1 MSAEDEDKLDT
12 DHSVRPE
19 ESPKGTSRR
28 VNGMDSDG
36 NPSAPF
42 GKLRT
47 SLRDALREAQG
58 SSGRTDGKG
67 SSGLASV
74 IAWSLENRFLVL
86 MLTVF
91 LGLGGVW
98 ALRTIPLDAI
108 PDLSDPQVIVQ
119 TTWDGTS
126 PQIVEDQVTQPLSRR
141 LTSTPG
147 ARVVRGYSFFGQSLV
162 YVIFEEGTDL
172 YWARS
177 RVQEM
182 LASMGA
188 SLPDGVV
195 PRLGPDASGVGWVY
209 EYGLVSDS
217 VDNKALRQAQDW
229 IVKPALQTL
238 SGVSEV
244 ASVGG
249 QVRQFQVSV
258 DPLRIQGA
266 GLRLADI
273 ESALRAASADAG
285 GEAIEVAETEWM
297 VRTRGLVRTIEDLRD
312 IPLQPGMQAT
322 SAMGGNMGGS
332 TPAPPS
338 SQTFRTLRL
347 SEVATIVEG
356 PAMRRG
362 LTDLDGEGDV
372 VAGIVVMRYGENALT
387 TIEAV
392 KAKFEELQPS
402 LPKGT
407 RIVSLYDRSHLIQEA
422 VGHLGWKLAE
432 EMLIVALVCALFL
445 FHARSA
451 LIAILTLPVALLA
464 AFLVMRLQ
472 GIGADLMSLGGM
484 AIAIGAMVD
493 AAIILVENAHKHLEH
508 EQEKPPEERREHWSV
523 ILESALE
530 VGPSLFWSLLLITI
544 SFLPVFAL
552 EAQEGRLFHPLA
564 FTKTYAMAAAAALSV
579 TLVPVLMGLFLKGR
593 IPSENANPVNR
604 LLVRLYHPVVTGVLR
619 RPWITLAGALVV
631 LTSAIYPLSRLGSE
645 FMPPLFEG
653 DLLYMPTVLP
663 GISVTKSRELL
674 QQTDRMI
681 RTVPEVEQ
689 VFGKSGRAETAT
701 DPAGFDMFETVIRL
715 KDKSQWRKGVTVSD
729 IVRDLDAAVKVPGL
743 TNAWT
748 LPIKSR
754 IDMLSTGIRT
764 PIGIKVS
771 GPDPDSLQAIA
782 TRVEAFL
789 KEQHGVSSAFAER
802 AVGGYYLDVEID
814 RPRAASRGVSVEA
827 INNAVRSGL
836 AGMPVATAFD
846 GLERIDITLRY
857 DRESR
862 DSREKIE
869 DLWVDGAVGAVRLAE
884 VAKIRWTMGPMVVR
898 SESGSPN
905 AFVFLDT
912 RESDLGGFVREM
924 APKLAHAVTIPT
936 GYGLAWS
943 GQWEGMER
951 VEKRMMTVIP
961 FTLLLIVLILYL
973 NTKSFVRVAIVM
985 LAVPFSL
992 VGAFWFLYLAD
1003 FQVSVAVWVGLIA
1016 LAGLDAE
1023 TGVVMLLYLEQAW
1036 KKVRDRVEKP
1046 TLADLMQAID
1056 EGAVRR
1062 VRPKV
1067 MTASVILAGLFPIL
1081 WSDGAGSDV
1090 MKRIAAPMVG
1100 GVVTSVAMELL
1111 VYPAIFLLWQRRLVE
1126 RPPKPAQA

>member
-1 MSAEDEDKLDT
+1 MDPAEQKL
-12 DHSVRPE
+12 
-19 ESPKGTSRR
+19 
-28 VNGMDSDG
+28 
-36 NPSAPF
+36 
-42 GKLRT
+42 
-47 SLRDALREAQG
+47 SLLGWLIR
-58 SSGRTDGKG
+58 
-67 SSGLASV
+67 AS
-74 IAWSLENRFLVL
+74 IRNRFLVL

-91 LGLGGVW
+91 LALGGSW
-98 ALRTIPLDAI
+98 ALKTIPLDAI

-119 TTWDGTS
+119 TPWEGAS
-126 PQIVEDQVTQPLSRR
+126 PQVVEDQVTQPLSRK
-141 LTSTPG
+141 LVSTPG

-182 LASMGA
+182 LAGLGST
-188 SLPDGVV
+188 LPAGVA
-195 PRLGPDASGVGWVY
+195 PRMGPDASGVGWVF

-217 VDNKALRQAQDW
+217 ATASGTNSVDNRELRRLQDW
-229 IVKPALQTL
+229 TIKPALQTVP
-238 SGVSEV
+238 GVAEV

-249 QVRQFQVSV
+249 QTRQFQVTV
-258 DPLRIQGA
+258 DPVKLKGYGIS
-266 GLRLADI
+266 LA
-273 ESALRAASADAG
+273 EVEGALRASSADAG
-285 GEAIEVAETEWM
+285 GEAIETAETEWM
-297 VRTRGLVRTIEDLRD
+297 IRTRGLVRTLDDLRD
-312 IPLQPGMQAT
+312 LPLRPGTNSGNTGGGMNG
-322 SAMGGNMGGS
+322 MG
-332 TPAPPS
+332 APVAAAPS
-338 SQTFRTLRL
+338 GMFRTLRL
-347 SEVATIVEG
+347 SEVADISEG

-362 LTDLDGEGDV
+362 LTDLDGDGDV
-372 VAGIVVMRYGENALT
+372 VAGVVVMRYGQNALA
-387 TIEAV
+387 TIQAV
-392 KAKFEELQPS
+392 KAKFKELEAS
-402 LPKGT
+402 LPKNV
-407 RIVSLYDRSHLIQEA
+407 RVVPLYDRSTLIEHA
-422 VGHLGWKLAE
+422 VSHLGWKLLE
-432 EMLIVALVCALFL
+432 EMLIVALVCGLFL

-451 LIAILTLPVALLA
+451 LVAVFTLPVALLM

-508 EQEKPPEERREHWSV
+508 EQDKPVDQRRPRWEV
-523 ILESALE
+523 VLESCLE

-552 EAQEGRLFHPLA
+552 QAQEGRLFHPLA
-564 FTKTYAMAAAAALSV
+564 FTKTWAMAAAAALSV
-579 TLVPVLMGLFLKGR
+579 TLVPVLIGMFLTGR
-593 IPSENANPVNR
+593 IPSESSNPVNR
-604 LLVRLYHPVVTGVLR
+604 LLVRLYHPLVKIVLR
-619 RPWITLAGALVV
+619 RPWLTLLGAVVV
-631 LTSAIYPLSRLGSE
+631 LGSAIVPVKRLGSE

-663 GISVTKSRELL
+663 GISVTKAKELL

-681 RTVPEVEQ
+681 ATVPEVEL

-715 KDKSQWRKGVTVSD
+715 KDKSQWREGLTVSD
-729 IVRDLDAAVKVPGL
+729 IVKELDAAVKVPGL

-764 PIGIKVS
+764 PIGIKIS

-782 TRVEAFL
+782 TRVEAFV
-789 KEQHGVSSAFAER
+789 KEQPKVASAFAER
-802 AVGGYYLDVEID
+802 AAGGYYLDVKID
-814 RPRAASRGVSVEA
+814 RQKAASRGLSVAA
-827 INNAVRSGL
+827 INDAVRTGL
-836 AGMPVATAFD
+836 AGMPVATAID
-846 GLERIDITLRY
+846 GLERIDITLRLE
-857 DRESR
+857 RESR
-862 DSREKIE
+862 DTREHVE
-869 DLWVDGAVGAVRLAE
+869 DLWIESPTGSVRLSE
-884 VAKIRWTMGPMVVR
+884 VADISWTTGPMVVR
-898 SESGSPN
+898 SEAGRPN
-905 AFVFLDT
+905 VFVFVDT
-912 RESDLGGFVREM
+912 REGDLGGFVGSM
-924 APKLAHAVTIPT
+924 APLLARKLSLPA
-936 GYGLAWS
+936 GYGLEWS

-951 VEKRMMTVIP
+951 VRKRMLTVVP

-973 NTKSFVRVAIVM
+973 NTKSFVRTAIVM

-992 VGAFWFLYLAD
+992 VGAAWFLHLAG

-1036 KKVRDRVEKP
+1036 DKVRARTASP
-1046 TLADLMQAID
+1046 TLPDLLHAID

-1067 MTASVILAGLFPIL
+1067 MTACVILAGLFPIL

-1111 VYPAIFLLWQRRLVE
+1111 VYPAIFLLWKRRGL
-1126 RPPKPAQA
+1126 RTISTISD

>member
-1 MSAEDEDKLDT
+1 MEPSEQKL
-12 DHSVRPE
+12 SV
-19 ESPKGTSRR
+19 
-28 VNGMDSDG
+28 
-36 NPSAPF
+36 
-42 GKLRT
+42 L
-47 SLRDALREAQG
+47 
-58 SSGRTDGKG
+58 
-67 SSGLASV
+67 GLVIRAS
-74 IAWSLENRFLVL
+74 IQNRFLVL

-91 LGLGGVW
+91 LVLGGLW
-98 ALRTIPLDAI
+98 ALKTIPLDAI

-119 TTWDGTS
+119 TPWEGAS
-126 PQIVEDQVTQPLSRR
+126 PQVVEDQVTQPLSRK
-141 LTSTPG
+141 LVSTPG

-182 LASMGA
+182 LAGLGA
-188 SLPDGVV
+188 SLPAGVA
-195 PRLGPDASGVGWVY
+195 PRMGPDASGVGWVF
-209 EYGLVSDS
+209 EYGLMSDS
-217 VDNKALRQAQDW
+217 VDNRELRRLQDW
-229 IVKPALQTL
+229 TIKPALQTVP
-238 SGVSEV
+238 GVAEV

-249 QVRQFQVSV
+249 QTRQFQVTV
-258 DPLRIQGA
+258 DPVKLKGY
-266 GLRLADI
+266 GLSLADV
-273 ESALRAASADAG
+273 ESALRASSADAG
-285 GEAIEVAETEWM
+285 GEAIETAETEWM
-297 VRTRGLVRTIEDLRD
+297 IRTRGLVKNLDDLRD
-312 IPLQPGMQAT
+312 LPLRAGTNSGTSGGGMSSMGAAPPVPSAT
-322 SAMGGNMGGS
+322 SM
-332 TPAPPS
+332 T
-338 SQTFRTLRL
+338 RTLRL
-347 SEVATIVEG
+347 SEVATISEG

-362 LTDLDGEGDV
+362 LTDLDGKGDV
-372 VAGIVVMRYGENALT
+372 VAGVVVMRYGQNALA
-387 TIEAV
+387 TIQAV
-392 KAKFEELQPS
+392 KSKFKELESS
-402 LPKGT
+402 LPKNVK
-407 RIVSLYDRSHLIQEA
+407 IVPLYDRSTLIEHA
-422 VGHLGWKLAE
+422 VTHLGGKLLE
-432 EMLIVALVCALFL
+432 EMLIVALVCGLFL

-451 LIAILTLPVALLA
+451 LVAVFTLPVALLM

-508 EQEKPPEERREHWSV
+508 EQEKPLEERKPRWDV
-523 ILESALE
+523 VLESCLE

-552 EAQEGRLFHPLA
+552 QAQEGRLFHPLA
-564 FTKTYAMAAAAALSV
+564 FTKTWAMAAAAALSV
-579 TLVPVLMGLFLKGR
+579 TLVPVLIGLFLTGR
-593 IPSENANPVNR
+593 IPSESSNPVNR
-604 LLVRLYHPVVTGVLR
+604 LLVKLYHPLVQIVLR
-619 RPWITLAGALVV
+619 KPWLTLLGAVLV
-631 LTSAIYPLSRLGSE
+631 LATAIVPVQRLGSE

-663 GISVTKSRELL
+663 GISVTKAKELL

-681 RTVPEVEQ
+681 ATVPEVEM

-715 KDKSQWRKGVTVSD
+715 KDKSQWRKGMTVPD

-764 PIGIKVS
+764 PIGIKIS

-782 TRVEAFL
+782 TRVEAFV
-789 KEQHGVSSAFAER
+789 KGHPKVASAFAER
-802 AVGGYYLDVEID
+802 AAGGYYLDIKID
-814 RPRAASRGVSVEA
+814 RQKAASRGLSVAA
-827 INNAVRSGL
+827 INDAVRTGL
-836 AGMPVATAFD
+836 AGMPVATAID
-846 GLERIDITLRY
+846 GLERIDITLRLER
-857 DRESR
+857 DSR
-862 DSREKIE
+862 DSREHVE
-869 DLWVDGAVGAVRLAE
+869 DLWLDSPTGSVRLSE
-884 VAKIRWTMGPMVVR
+884 VADISWTTGPMVVR
-898 SESGSPN
+898 SEAGRPN
-905 AFVFLDT
+905 VFVFVDT
-912 RESDLGGFVREM
+912 RETDLGGFVRSM
-924 APKLAHAVTIPT
+924 APELAQKLSLPA
-936 GYGLAWS
+936 GYGLEWS

-951 VEKRMMTVIP
+951 VRKRMLTVVP

-973 NTKSFVRVAIVM
+973 NTKSFVRTAIVM

-992 VGAFWFLYLAD
+992 VGAVWFLYLAG

-1036 KKVRDRVEKP
+1036 EKVRTTTAVP
-1046 TLADLMQAID
+1046 TLSDLLHAID

-1111 VYPAIFLLWQRRLVE
+1111 VYPAIFLLWKRRGLRSV
-1126 RPPKPAQA
+1126 ATISD

>member
-1 MSAEDEDKLDT
+1 
-12 DHSVRPE
+12 
-19 ESPKGTSRR
+19 
-28 VNGMDSDG
+28 
-36 NPSAPF
+36 
-42 GKLRT
+42 
-47 SLRDALREAQG
+47 
-58 SSGRTDGKG
+58 
-67 SSGLASV
+67 
-74 IAWSLENRFLVL
+74 

-91 LGLGGVW
+91 LALGGVW

-119 TTWDGTS
+119 TTWEGTS
-126 PQIVEDQVTQPLSRR
+126 PQVVEDQVTQPLSRR

-147 ARVVRGYSFFGQSLV
+147 AQVVRGYSFFGQSLV
-162 YVIFEEGTDL
+162 YVIFEDGTDL

-182 LASMGA
+182 LSGMGGT
-188 SLPDGVV
+188 LPAGVV
-195 PRLGPDASGVGWVY
+195 PSLGPDASGVGWVY

-217 VDNKALRQAQDW
+217 VDNKRLRQAQDW

-238 SGVSEV
+238 PGVSEV

-249 QVRQFQVSV
+249 LVRQFQVTV
-258 DPLRIQGA
+258 DPVLLRGA
-266 GLRLADI
+266 GLKLSDV
-273 ESALRAASADAG
+273 ESALRQASADAG

-297 VRTRGLVRTIEDLRD
+297 VRTRGSVRTLNDLRD
-312 IPLQPGMQAT
+312 IPLQAGAGAGEAT
-322 SAMGGNMGGS
+322 AGAMGGSMAGAP
-332 TPAPPS
+332 TAQAKPAS
-338 SQTFRTLRL
+338 RMLRL
-347 SEVATIVEG
+347 SEVATLTEG

-362 LTDLDGEGDV
+362 LTDLDGQGDV
-372 VAGIVVMRYGENALT
+372 VAGIVVMRYGKNALA

-392 KAKFEELQPS
+392 KAKFEELQPG
-402 LPKGT
+402 LPPGT
-407 RIVSLYDRSHLIQEA
+407 RIVPLYDRSHLIQAA
-422 VGHLGWKLAE
+422 VGHLGWKLLE
-432 EMLIVALVCALFL
+432 EMLIVALVCGLFL

-451 LIAILTLPVALLA
+451 LIAVFTLPVALLA

-508 EQEKPPEERREHWSV
+508 EQEKPPDQRSEHWSV
-523 ILESALE
+523 ILRSALE
-530 VGPSLFWSLLLITI
+530 VGPSLFWSLLLITV

-552 EAQEGRLFHPLA
+552 QAQEGRLFHPLA
-564 FTKTYAMAAAAALSV
+564 YTKTYAMAAAAALSV
-579 TLVPVLMGLFLKGR
+579 TLVPVLMGMFLTGR
-593 IPSENANPVNR
+593 IPSESANPVNR
-604 LLVRLYHPVVTGVLR
+604 LLVRIYHPLVAGVLAHPR
-619 RPWITLAGALVV
+619 KVLAAALVV
-631 LTSAIYPLSRLGSE
+631 LASTVYPLSRLGSE

-715 KDKSQWRKGVTVSD
+715 KDKSQWRPGVQVED
-729 IVRDLDAAVKVPGL
+729 IVRELDAAVKVPGL

-764 PIGIKVS
+764 PIGIKIS
-771 GPDPDSLQAIA
+771 GSDPDSLQAIA

-789 KEQHGVSSAFAER
+789 AQQHGVSSAFAER
-802 AVGGYYLDVEID
+802 AVGGYYLDIEID
-814 RPRAASRGVSVEA
+814 RAKAASRGVSVA
-827 INNAVRSGL
+827 RINDVVRTGL
-836 AGMPVATAFD
+836 AGMPVATAYD
-846 GLERIDITLRY
+846 GLERIPITLRY
-857 DRESR
+857 
-862 DSREKIE
+862 SRETRDNREAIE
-869 DLWVDGAVGAVRLAE
+869 DLPVDGAWGPVRLAD
-884 VAKIRWTMGPMVVR
+884 VAATRWTLGPMMVR

-905 AFVFLDT
+905 VFVFLDT
-912 RESDLGGFVREM
+912 RETDLGGFVR
-924 APKLAHAVTIPT
+924 KLSPRLAASVPIPT

-951 VEKRMMTVIP
+951 VKNRMMVVVP

-973 NTKSFVRVAIVM
+973 NTKSFMRTAIVM

-992 VGAFWFLYLAD
+992 VGAFWFLHLAG
-1003 FQVSVAVWVGLIA
+1003 FQMSVAVWVGLIA

-1023 TGVVMLLYLEQAW
+1023 TGVVMLLYLDQAW
-1036 KKVRDRVEKP
+1036 KKVREKVAHP
-1046 TLADLMQAID
+1046 TLSDLVHAID

-1062 VRPKV
+1062 VRPKI

-1100 GVVTSVAMELL
+1100 GVITSVAMELL
-1111 VYPAIFLLWQRRLVE
+1111 VYPAIFLLWQRHLVNG
-1126 RPPKPAQA
+1126 KANQ